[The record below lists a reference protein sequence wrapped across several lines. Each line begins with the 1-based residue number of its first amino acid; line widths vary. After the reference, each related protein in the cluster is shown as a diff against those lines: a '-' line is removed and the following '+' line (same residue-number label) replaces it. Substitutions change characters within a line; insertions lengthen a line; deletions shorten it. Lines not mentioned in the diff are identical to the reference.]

1 MQVVSPFS
9 LIVVVLVLV
18 ARSERTL
25 ASPPAST
32 TYNDIYATFVQTS
45 IDALIQESL
54 DDISAK
60 MKEFQKDARRSH
72 RRCRP
77 FVTLAY
83 AQSIDGKIALIRE
96 KSEHETKNDEGCSSL
111 DPATTTL
118 TSSNF
123 AISGPESLRLTH
135 ALRSIHDA
143 ILIGGNT
150 LSVDNPRLSNRLWP
164 SPPPPNESGNTST
177 VVRKQPVPVIL
188 DTHLN
193 HVRSLGINAKAKQHT
208 IVCCSAEAYQRALEE
223 RYCDPNQQAPDKESR
238 NGATKGGGVMSG
250 GGGSIPSSV
259 TLLPCKT
266 KIIDTMGSSGSVTKG
281 TKVVLDLSNVMSKL
295 HRELGI
301 DSLMV
306 EGGASVLSQFVGDTF
321 EIENEGEEEEEYNN
335 NQELFDCLCVTI
347 SPKLLGANGLDS
359 MSCGGLGGSK
369 AGPILGPLKCI
380 TLGDDCVL
388 FADRQS

>member
-1 MQVVSPFS
+1 
-9 LIVVVLVLV
+9 
-18 ARSERTL
+18 
-25 ASPPAST
+25 
-32 TYNDIYATFVQTS
+32 
-45 IDALIQESL
+45 
-54 DDISAK
+54 
-60 MKEFQKDARRSH
+60 MKEFQKDTRRSH
-72 RRCRP
+72 RRRRP

-83 AQSIDGKIALIRE
+83 AQSIDGKIALVRD
-96 KSEHETKNDEGCSSL
+96 KTNNETNKDEGRCSL
-111 DPATTTL
+111 DSATTTTTS

-150 LSVDNPRLSNRLWP
+150 LYVDNPRLSNRLWP
-164 SPPPPNESGNTST
+164 PPNECGNITT
-177 VVRKQPVPVIL
+177 IVRKQPVPVIL
-188 DTHLN
+188 DTHLT

-208 IVCCSAEAYQRALEE
+208 IVCCSTEAYQQALEE
-223 RYCDPNQQAPDKESR
+223 RYCDVNQETPEKESSH
-238 NGATKGGGVMSG
+238 GAAKDGGVWSG
-250 GGGSIPSSV
+250 GGGSSSGSIPSSV

-266 KIIDTMGSSGSVTKG
+266 KIVDNMGSSGSGSKG

-306 EGGASVLSQFVGDTF
+306 EGGASVLSQFAGDTS
-321 EIENEGEEEEEYNN
+321 EIDNEEEEYNN

-359 MSCGGLGGSK
+359 MSCGALGGSK

-388 FADRQS
+388 FADRQ